1 MIQACE
7 RRKGGNYGMF
17 GYVTPCKPEL
27 RIREWESYRATYCG
41 LCGQLGRE
49 YGFVS
54 RMFLNYDLVLVA
66 LMADS
71 LAGEMG
77 SVCRCRCIASP
88 VRRHCILQTTG
99 GLRLAAAAMVLL
111 CWYKLE
117 DDRADERGPRALAA
131 GGLRLL
137 LRGAWRKAA
146 AAYPDLDAELAAQ
159 TRAQQELEAARAKSP
174 DQAAEPTGRM
184 CAAILGRCAPS
195 PADRPALERLGL
207 FLGKILYWLDAAEDL
222 EADRQRGRYN
232 VFLLQGMSREQAIA
246 RAQELCRMAA
256 GEIALCYNLLPWQHS
271 KTILDN
277 IIFLGLAQSISR
289 AGKPSGARS
298 RHPEP

>member
-1 MIQACE
+1 
-7 RRKGGNYGMF
+7 MF

-27 RIREWESYRATYCG
+27 RVREWESYRATYCG
-41 LCGQLGRE
+41 LCGQLDRD
-49 YGFVS
+49 YGFMA

-77 SVCRCRCIASP
+77 GVCRSRCIASP
-88 VRRHCILQTTG
+88 VRKHCILQSTQ

-111 CWYKLE
+111 CWYKLA
-117 DDRADERGPRALAA
+117 DDRVDEKGPRALAA
-131 GGLRLL
+131 GALRLL
-137 LRGAWRKAA
+137 LRPAWRKAKA
-146 AAYPDLDAELAAQ
+146 AQPELDAELAAQ
-159 TRAQQELEAARAKSP
+159 TLAQQRLEADQAKSP

-184 CAAILGRCAPS
+184 CAAILRQCAPS

-222 EADRQRGRYN
+222 EQDRQRGRYN
-232 VFLLQGMSREQAIA
+232 VFLLQGMTHEQAVA

-256 GEIALCYNLLPWQHS
+256 GEIALCYNLLPWRHS

-277 IIFLGLAQSISR
+277 IIFLGLAQSIQR
-289 AGKPSGARS
+289 AGQPAARKS
-298 RHPEP
+298 RRPER